1 MQLFLDVPPPPIAG
15 YVSKCEAAAQSA
27 EITFEHMEPE
37 STIIPVKEFWIQ
49 YQMDS
54 STDSDM
60 WTTHPVPVEAVGDF
74 IIDGQRKTR
83 LSATVGLQPFGKV
96 GLFLNEERRTVV
108 L

>member
-1 MQLFLDVPPPPIAG
+1 MIAG

-54 STDSDM
+54 ATDSDM
-60 WTTHPVPVEAVGDF
+60 WTTHPVPVQATGDF
-74 IIDGQRKTR
+74 IVDNQRKIRQT
-83 LSATVGLQPFGKV
+83 ATVGLQPYGKV
-96 GLFLNEERRTVV
+96 GAV
-108 L
+108 LIFIGFMEAINVC